1 MKREVFFLVSASLC
15 LLIGA
20 LVLDRLP
27 GSLPTVYVN
36 LRYGHALFGG
46 QPGPDREVA
55 CVGLPHLSN
64 EGLLICGSDLI
75 YHPYA
80 YPVPID
86 NREFMAEMKDMKRA
100 ARDHG
105 AN

>member
-27 GSLPTVYVN
+27 GSLPRVYVN
-36 LRYGHALFGG
+36 LRYGRPIFGG
-46 QPGPDREVA
+46 APGPDRVVA
-55 CVGLPHLSN
+55 CVGLPHLRS
-64 EGLLICGSDLI
+64 EGLLICGSNLI

-80 YPVPID
+80 YPAPID
-86 NREFMAEMKDMKRA
+86 SREFMAEIKDMKRA

>member
-1 MKREVFFLVSASLC
+1 MKRDVFFPVSVSLC

-20 LVLDRLP
+20 LLLDRLP
-27 GSLPTVYVN
+27 GSLPRVYVN
-36 LRYGHALFGG
+36 LRYARPIFGG
-46 QPGPDREVA
+46 QPGPDRVVA
-55 CVGLPHLSN
+55 CVGLPHLRY
-64 EGLLICGSDLI
+64 EGVLICGSDLI

-80 YPVPID
+80 YPVPMD
-86 NREFMAEMKDMKRA
+86 NRELMAEMKDMKRA